1 MYCFVLFYSPTEDWL
16 VTFIVARRLNYCKKF
31 QKDRLHLASFLH
43 HRRFIYLIG
52 FRRPAWS
59 LVKFLE
65 DFPSG
70 SHGRLFWLSTAMTS
84 RLNRFLDLLTMPTNS
99 LYRTPVVDLQ
109 VSPFRICFT
118 SPNEYVDWLV
128 LNNGIIQNVTNNV
141 WQDPRSYSRPL
152 MFPLLHCSLSPFE
165 ILYSQL

>member
-1 MYCFVLFYSPTEDWL
+1 LFYSPTEDWL
-16 VTFIVARRLNYCKKF
+16 VTFIVARRLNYCQKF
-31 QKDRLHLASFLH
+31 QQDRLHLASFLH